1 MCESR
6 HHSTPLCDQGRALH
20 SRVAP
25 HPCDADFGA
34 LLLICEVFFD
44 MFGVLEEFDDDSRSN
59 FTNKSSTCQSSQNAV
74 NGCKWWVVLTIRP

>member
-34 LLLICEVFFD
+34 LLLICEVFLTC
-44 MFGVLEEFDDDSRSN
+44 LECLKN
-59 FTNKSSTCQSSQNAV
+59 LMMI
-74 NGCKWWVVLTIRP
+74 VVATLRTSLQLARALKTL